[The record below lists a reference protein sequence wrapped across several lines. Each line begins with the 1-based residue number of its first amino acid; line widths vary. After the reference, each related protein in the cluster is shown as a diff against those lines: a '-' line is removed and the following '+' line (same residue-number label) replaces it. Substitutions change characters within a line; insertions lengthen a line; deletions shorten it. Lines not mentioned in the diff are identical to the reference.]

1 MASEEDII
9 SSVLKGTK
17 SMLQSETLIVDAVQE
32 LVKDEIKRHM
42 RAKLDADPALRAELK
57 KAIEEMLEAKLHE
70 AYALLKIGKCGAKLG
85 ISMVPPEMRKEIG
98 HELVSIFEK
107 EMSKM
112 LEQD

>member
-57 KAIEEMLEAKLHE
+57 KAIEEMLEAKLH
-70 AYALLKIGKCGAKLG
+70 
-85 ISMVPPEMRKEIG
+85 
-98 HELVSIFEK
+98 
-107 EMSKM
+107 
-112 LEQD
+112 